1 MHPVYN
7 NLTKL
12 PEGEEQITKKHYNVY
27 SNYLDTESIIKIQG
41 IYVCTILFKKSNHR
55 LHFYKMKYL
64 VVDPIFN
71 KLRIYHDYKGIVSDL
86 YCRHNKAYITYDLN
100 KFINCSNNKWKKDII
115 RFKLIENLSK
125 NNNIFERLNE
135 SNVDTIDI
143 TVKIKNICNFA
154 SAHQSKIRKL
164 KKIIQTIVGYKLYY

>member
-12 PEGEEQITKKHYNVY
+12 PEGEEQITKRHHNVY
-27 SNYLDTESIIKIQG
+27 RNYLDTESIIKIQG

-71 KLRIYHDYKGIVSDL
+71 KLRIYHNYNGIISDL
-86 YCRHNKAYITYDLN
+86 NCRHNKAYISYDLN
-100 KFINCSNNKWKKDII
+100 KFINCSKNKYKKNVS
-115 RFKLIENLSK
+115 RFKIVENISK
-125 NNNIFERLNE
+125 NDNIFEKLHE
-135 SNVDTIDI
+135 SNDDTIDI
-143 TVKIKNICNFA
+143 NIKIKNICNFA
-154 SAHQSKIRKL
+154 SAHQSKIRIL
-164 KKIIQTIVGYKLYY
+164 KKIIQNTIGYKLCY